1 MKKLHLGILYLK
13 ELGEWMNIP
22 YSTIRKKGP
31 KEKAL
36 DELSCYCSFKI
47 DFGGHIII
55 TEIYEDTYH
64 PESPSAKL
72 KRKWAKE
79 ELMRLLDEDL
89 IITCKEASRNVMD
102 SHKLFPLVPKEG
114 IDPKTEE
121 PFTLARTIDLA
132 LNSFNNGTTL
142 PIFHQLFGNGIN
154 KKTGEISMG
163 TLGWYETIDCSAEND
178 GICCYNFMR
187 LDEEDTTYLQ
197 ELRQKSQKSKET
209 GEFIEDVVHEDKKDE
224 IAKKVKN
231 YKETIYY
238 QNVIKPMA
246 EYLTKKYGEYRCL
259 VRASLIHFNDEET

>member
-36 DELSCYCSFKI
+36 DELSCYCAFKI

-55 TEIYEDTYH
+55 SEIYEDTYH

-89 IITCKEASRNVMD
+89 IITCKEASRNVMN
-102 SHKLFPLVPKEG
+102 SHELFPLVPKEG

-154 KKTGEISMG
+154 KKTAKYLWE
-163 TLGWYETIDCSAEND
+163 LLD
-178 GICCYNFMR
+178 GMR
-187 LDEEDTTYLQ
+187 Q
-197 ELRQKSQKSKET
+197 
-209 GEFIEDVVHEDKKDE
+209 
-224 IAKKVKN
+224 
-231 YKETIYY
+231 
-238 QNVIKPMA
+238 
-246 EYLTKKYGEYRCL
+246 
-259 VRASLIHFNDEET
+259 